1 MSSEKYSK
9 GKKNIER
16 KSALEALR
24 LESGEK
30 EDLWGFTLPTSIS
43 LLVMILMSSRINN
56 KLRAVITH
64 DLEKNLET

>member
-43 LLVMILMSSRINN
+43 LLVMILMSS
-56 KLRAVITH
+56 
-64 DLEKNLET
+64 

>member
-9 GKKNIER
+9 GRKNIER
-16 KSALEALR
+16 KSAFEALR

>member
-9 GKKNIER
+9 GRKNIER